1 MSIHLSHDEIIDA
14 HTKRIRLNKTIFD
27 VLENGPAEMEF
38 FSRIVDGF
46 KCNIED
52 ISKLLDYLLS
62 HLEDAK
68 ALITG
73 GSDKD
78 LLRFAIRGI
87 LSLENFV
94 EATDDEVC
102 TLIINDILKVQK
114 TLLSGGCLI

>member
-1 MSIHLSHDEIIDA
+1 MSMHMSHDEIIDVY
-14 HTKRIRLNKTIFD
+14 TKRIKLNKTIFD
-27 VLENGPAEMEF
+27 VLDNGPAEMEF
-38 FSRIVDGF
+38 FSKIVDGF
-46 KCNIED
+46 ECNIED

-114 TLLSGGCLI
+114 TLLSGAV